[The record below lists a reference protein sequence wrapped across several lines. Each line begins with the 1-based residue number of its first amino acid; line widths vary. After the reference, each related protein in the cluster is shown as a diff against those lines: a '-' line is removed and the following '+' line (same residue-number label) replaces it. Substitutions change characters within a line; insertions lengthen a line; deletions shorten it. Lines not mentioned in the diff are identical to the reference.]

1 MAPST
6 DPSNK
11 NVEEV
16 YQHSRG
22 ESYEPSSTI
31 ESSTIYGSHPP
42 PAKPFR
48 SLLEQDAEILGVAP
62 EELAAERG
70 VPYNP
75 TSQPD
80 LYGRPPGETATPPAP
95 PAPVAPPP
103 AKPVGSVLEQSAAVL
118 GITPE
123 ELAARR
129 GMPYNPTSMK
139 SPQGTEA
146 WSAPSETNADT
157 KKKNQVQPSTS
168 TRNSEKQIQ
177 PAKHLR
183 NAIALLALAAM
194 VGSCN
199 GVMGYLSS
207 KESIRIKALVAQDA
221 NRSAKEEKQAAAERS
236 QILKTLP
243 KEVLERQKKYLACSE
258 AGRRSDDGWMKYC
271 LSGKP

>member
-11 NVEEV
+11 YVEEV

-22 ESYEPSSTI
+22 ESHEPSSTI
-31 ESSTIYGSHPP
+31 ESSTNYGSHTP
-42 PAKPFR
+42 PAKPAR
-48 SLLEQDAEILGVAP
+48 SQLEQDAAALGITP
-62 EELAAERG
+62 QEYAARRG
-70 VPYNP
+70 MPYNP

-80 LYGRPPGETATPPAP
+80 LYGRPPGETATPPPP
-95 PAPVAPPP
+95 PAPAPAP
-103 AKPVGSVLEQSAAVL
+103 AKPVRSVLEQDAEML
-118 GITPE
+118 GIAPE
-123 ELAARR
+123 VLAAER
-129 GMPYNPTSMK
+129 GVPYNPTSMK
-139 SPQGTEA
+139 SPQDTEA

-157 KKKNQVQPSTS
+157 NKKKRVQPSTS

-183 NAIALLALAAM
+183 NATALLALAAM

-221 NRSAKEEKQAAAERS
+221 IRSVKEEKQAAAERS
-236 QILKTLP
+236 QTLKTLP